1 MPVQGSSLPTLGS
14 QSHSLK
20 LTPYHFS
27 VFPMALLVRHP
38 RFLFYTRSSLTL
50 LLLFNIVKLSFL
62 SNTWKKSVRSCGCLS
77 NRGIL
82 FNTCVMNQ
90 NWDTKYALL
99 WSVFMESQCHSNAI
113 FVNPL
118 ASRKFKVRRGNLD
131 PINGVPPPQRD
142 LRLILFQRNVDM
154 FYRNNQLC

>member
-1 MPVQGSSLPTLGS
+1 MRILFWRLLFLPLLTPQALPCECTHVFGTILHGITWIIHKEPESLTFFSCQHLWKIKIRTFQFPSAVCSPNACTGSSLPTLGS

-90 NWDTKYALL
+90 N
-99 WSVFMESQCHSNAI
+99 
-113 FVNPL
+113 
-118 ASRKFKVRRGNLD
+118 
-131 PINGVPPPQRD
+131 
-142 LRLILFQRNVDM
+142 
-154 FYRNNQLC
+154 